1 MNRKALIVAGIL
13 IAVIVATP
21 LVALA
26 TTLDKDIDDISS
38 QGPSLA
44 DSTQLNNFI
53 ADVEANHSAV
63 FNMVLVIEVVCIPLL
78 AIALWFALKP

>member
-1 MNRKALIVAGIL
+1 MNRKALVVAGIL
-13 IAVIVATP
+13 IAIIVATP
-21 LVALA
+21 IVALY